1 MHRNARRQPWP
12 SKFKLTTF
20 KPRQRRQ
27 FTECIAD
34 PDNLKYRVYKRG
46 VNQNGSDMAVTAA
59 FVIDLV
65 VMFNSRPALDI
76 LNTVLDYNIAL
87 IYSCTSLLLLT
98 TQYVR
103 LRTGPF

>member
-1 MHRNARRQPWP
+1 
-12 SKFKLTTF
+12 
-20 KPRQRRQ
+20 
-27 FTECIAD
+27 
-34 PDNLKYRVYKRG
+34 
-46 VNQNGSDMAVTAA
+46 MAVTAA

-65 VMFNSRPALDI
+65 VMCNSRPALDI

-103 LRTGPF
+103 YTHKRKREKNLTITH